1 MKKSAYLIPA
11 VSAILLLSSVTQAQ
25 LISISSTP
33 LSSDGAEI
41 SSLGIIVSAWN
52 AGGNEE
58 GKTRTIN
65 GITFSDDQPASITY
79 SLPGGG
85 VHVNR
90 IAAAGVYAG
99 AMLEIMEDY
108 LFGGQA
114 TNGNL
119 TISDLA
125 IGQVYQVQ
133 LTHHQADE
141 GTAGY
146 RRSEVHFGLDG
157 GPGGSVFDASETGG
171 YITTVKFVAE
181 ANSQS
186 FLLRVGARDR
196 FILNSVSV
204 TTDLFRAH
212 NPNPTHLETG
222 VGTPSGD
229 VVDVSLSWNTGLDPA
244 NPDQPNPAI
253 KKHYIYLSKDQNL
266 FPADPNLYYEAEVTA
281 SGATGVYNA
290 VGLNYD
296 GRYFWK
302 IEQGMD
308 DGEGGTYAA
317 GDPNNIDS
325 AVWRFD
331 TIARTPTIL
340 SHPKNTGV
348 DAGATAQFS
357 IEADSLSP
365 LSYQWYKYID
375 GVSDT
380 QLLDGDKYTGATT
393 DTLTIISVQGDDAG
407 LYYCTLQNAAGTFLS
422 DKAALAVNRLL
433 AWYQFENTAND
444 SAGENHGTEIGGLD
458 YSSDVIVTTG
468 GQTYAA
474 DPNGTSYVEL
484 STDAYPK
491 AGFGNGLN
499 AGTISFWIKTD
510 STGSDAV
517 LGNFNPTSPI
527 DDRTAIHV
535 LAPYTSSGQMRFYL
549 RDFNS
554 RFVELVTTETAIA
567 DNQWHHVAITY
578 DTHDTQQVKA
588 YFDGELV
595 GSVSVT
601 QDVSNFT
608 PWQLPMTLLAQN
620 ARGIVNGR
628 STGQID
634 DLKIYNYVLSHLE
647 IAQTTYDVS
656 GRNPCVWPISSQYD
670 YTGDCKV
677 GIADFAIFAA
687 QWLDC
692 GLLICD

>member
-1 MKKSAYLIPA
+1 MGTRS
-11 VSAILLLSSVTQAQ
+11 
-25 LISISSTP
+25 
-33 LSSDGAEI
+33 
-41 SSLGIIVSAWN
+41 N
-52 AGGNEE
+52 AGGND
-58 GKTRTIN
+58 GDTPTIS

-79 SLPGGG
+79 SLPSGG
-85 VHVNR
+85 VHVDR
-90 IAAAGVYAG
+90 AAAAGVYAG
-99 AMLEIMEDY
+99 DMLEIMEDY

-114 TNGNL
+114 TNGTL
-119 TISDLA
+119 TVSDLA

-133 LTHHQADE
+133 LTHHQAD
-141 GTAGY
+141 AGANS
-146 RRSEVHFGLDG
+146 RRSEVHFGLEAG
-157 GPGGSVFDASETGG
+157 APGGGVFDASETGG
-171 YITTVKFVAE
+171 FITTVQFTAD
-181 ANSQS
+181 ADSQS
-186 FLLRVGARDR
+186 FLLRVGGSDR

-222 VGTPSGD
+222 IGTPSND
-229 VVDVSLSWNTGLDPA
+229 LVDVSLSWNTGLDPA
-244 NPDQPNPAI
+244 DPGQPNPAI
-253 KKHYIYLSKDQNL
+253 NKHYVYLSKDQAL
-266 FPADPNLYYEAEVTA
+266 FPSDPNLYFEAEVLA
-281 SGATGVYNA
+281 SGAIGTYDA

-296 GRYFWK
+296 GRYLWK
-302 IEQGMD
+302 IEQGLD
-308 DGEGGTYAA
+308 DGEGGTYAP
-317 GDPNNIDS
+317 GEPNNIDG
-325 AVWRFD
+325 AVWQFD
-331 TIARTPTIL
+331 TIAQSPTIL
-340 SHPKNTGV
+340 SQPDNTRV

-357 IEADSLSP
+357 IEADSVSP
-365 LSYQWYKYID
+365 LYYQWYKYVD

-380 QLLDGDKYTGATT
+380 QLIEGAKYTGVTT
-393 DTLTIISVQGDDAG
+393 DTLTIVNAQGNDTG
-407 LYYCTLQNAAGTFLS
+407 LYYCTLQNAAGTLLS
-422 DKAALAVNRLL
+422 DNAALALKRLL
-433 AWYQFENTAND
+433 AWYQFENNADD
-444 SAGENHGTEIGGLD
+444 SIGSNHGVEVGGLV
-458 YSSDVIVTTG
+458 YTSDVIVTTG
-468 GQTYAA
+468 GQAYAA
-474 DPNGTSYVEL
+474 DPNGVSYVEL
-484 STDAYPK
+484 TTDAYPK
-491 AGFGNGLN
+491 AGFGNGLD

-510 STGSDAV
+510 SVGADAV
-517 LGNFNPTSPI
+517 LGNFNPTSPV

-554 RFVELVTTETAIA
+554 RAVELVTAETAIA

-608 PWQLPMTLLAQN
+608 AWQFPMTLLAQN

-634 DLKIYNYVLSHLE
+634 DLKIFNFALSHLE
-647 IAQTTYDVS
+647 IAQATYDIS
-656 GRNPCVWPISSQYD
+656 GRNPCISSSQYD